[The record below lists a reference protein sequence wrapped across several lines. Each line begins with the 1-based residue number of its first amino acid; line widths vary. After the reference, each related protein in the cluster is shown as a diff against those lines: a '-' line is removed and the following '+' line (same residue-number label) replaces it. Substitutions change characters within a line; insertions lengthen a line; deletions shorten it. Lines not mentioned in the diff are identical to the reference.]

1 MTRVPVEQKSPA
13 DKVIAAFGGADA
25 AAKAAGV
32 PAKRIHAWAAPV
44 EQGGGGGR
52 IPAKH
57 QGRILHAA
65 RRKRIRLAA
74 EDLIDMR
81 SVRAAEDVQ

>member
-1 MTRVPVEQKSPA
+1 MPATGEEKSPV
-13 DKVIAAFGGADA
+13 DKVIAAFGGVDA

-32 PAKRIHAWAAPV
+32 PTKRVHAWAAPV
-44 EQGGGGGR
+44 EQRGGGGR

-57 QGRILHAA
+57 QGRILVVA
-65 RRKRIRLAA
+65 RRRRIRLAA

-81 SVRAAEDVQ
+81 HVRAAEDCQ